1 VTVQAG
7 HEEGPRF
14 SVRTWRAHG
23 AWHAS
28 VTVVD
33 PVAAPFRADRLW
45 TTDNDPSGA
54 DRPELAVRRA
64 VARFLEIHGERCLCS
79 APIPSTTH
87 ACEEKDG
94 RCVGRCVCGGKRRVL
109 PAEAPDAA

>member
-64 VARFLEIHGERCLCS
+64 VARFIEIHGERCYCTDC
-79 APIPSTTH
+79 APPQF
-87 ACEEKDG
+87 D
-94 RCVGRCVCGGKRRVL
+94 RCVGRCPCGGTRRIM
-109 PAEAPDAA
+109 P